1 MPAVCF
7 GGKPPHFV
15 PKTAIFLGLRDF
27 FVPFCPVS
35 RSFSASIFPICR
47 KAAVIPP
54 EMRQPLAVHRRK
66 TPNFATKNPDFS
78 QKTPRF
84 SPMPRRFPSRT
95 PAFCLLSVRRRIEVP
110 HGCVHSLR
118 MESAKQATKC
128 HRSVCNAEKAR
139 AGLHFVRATCCYS

>member
-27 FVPFCPVS
+27 FVPFCRVS

-54 EMRQPLAVHRRK
+54 EMRQAPAVHRQK
-66 TPNFATKNPDFS
+66 TPHFATKTPDFREE
-78 QKTPRF
+78 TPRF
-84 SPMPRRFPSRT
+84 PPMPRRFPSRP
-95 PAFCLLSVRRRIEVP
+95 PAVCLLSVR
-110 HGCVHSLR
+110 C
-118 MESAKQATKC
+118 
-128 HRSVCNAEKAR
+128 
-139 AGLHFVRATCCYS
+139 

>member
-1 MPAVCF
+1 MPAVGF

-54 EMRQPLAVHRRK
+54 EMRQAPAVHRRK
-66 TPNFATKNPDFS
+66 TPNFCHEK
-78 QKTPRF
+78 PRF
-84 SPMPRRFPSRT
+84 FPENSPFFPDVPLFPVAHPRLLL
-95 PAFCLLSVRRRIEVP
+95 AECLPPNRSPTRVRP
-110 HGCVHSLR
+110 
-118 MESAKQATKC
+118 
-128 HRSVCNAEKAR
+128 
-139 AGLHFVRATCCYS
+139 